1 MNHLMPIRLVALLA
15 LAGLL
20 AGPVRADQILK
31 DKDLSEKNLV
41 DALTP
46 AAAPAGAGA
55 AQPGADSDDVT
66 LRSIR
71 VKREQPSAKVMEQV
85 AKAPP
90 KRNSASVLI
99 TFLTNSSDLAESAK
113 SSLDVVARAL
123 HADQLTNYKFVIEGH
138 ADPRG
143 NPDDNL
149 RLSQAR
155 AVSVVNY
162 LADQHQISR
171 DRLKPVG
178 KGDTEL
184 LNSRQP
190 DAAENRRV
198 TIVTLVE

>member
-1 MNHLMPIRLVALLA
+1 MTHHKPIRLVALLA

-20 AGPVRADQILK
+20 AGPVRAEQILK
-31 DKDLSEKNLV
+31 DKDLSEKNLL

-46 AAAPAGAGA
+46 SAAAVP
-55 AQPGADSDDVT
+55 QPGAESDDVT

-71 VKREQPSAKVMEQV
+71 VKREQPSAKLMEQV

-99 TFLTNSSDLAESAK
+99 TFVTNSSDLAESAK
-113 SSLDVVARAL
+113 ASLDVVARAL
-123 HADQLTNYKFVIEGH
+123 HADQLTNYKFRIEGH

-184 LNSRQP
+184 LNTRQA